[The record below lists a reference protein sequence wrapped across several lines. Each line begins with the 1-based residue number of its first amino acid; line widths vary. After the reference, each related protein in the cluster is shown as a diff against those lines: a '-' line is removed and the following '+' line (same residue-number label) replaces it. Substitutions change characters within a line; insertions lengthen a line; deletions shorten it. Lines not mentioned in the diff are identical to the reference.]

1 MNNTNSDFE
10 SRVKNHYLNDQGKA
24 YHLEKRK
31 LSEELFPWV
40 VRLRSEK
47 FQDDITSNDNVME
60 YGAGN
65 GWNLMGLS
73 CKSKSAYD
81 LSTLNKERMESQ
93 GIKFYENEASIPKGF
108 FDVIICHHVLEHV
121 PYPGV
126 TLSFLRS
133 CLKQGGKLV
142 LVVPLE
148 GQTNTTFDKKD
159 REGHLYSWT
168 AQTLGN
174 LADRSGFEVRE
185 IKIKWRGYDR
195 WAAELAKKLKMG
207 EIGFRIIR
215 MIALTLKTDREIILV
230 ASSI

>member
-1 MNNTNSDFE
+1 MAKSDANFE
-10 SRVKNHYLNDQGKA
+10 ERVKNHYLEDQGKA

-31 LSEELFPWV
+31 LSDELFPWV
-40 VRLRSEK
+40 IRLRAEK
-47 FQDDITSNDNVME
+47 FQPMIQASDDVLE

-65 GWNLMGLS
+65 GWNLMGLT

-81 LSTLNKERMESQ
+81 LSTLNKSRMESN
-93 GIKFYENEASIPKGF
+93 GIKFYETEESIPKES

-126 TLSFLRS
+126 TLSFLRQ
-133 CLKQGGKLV
+133 CLKPNGKLV

-148 GQTNTTFDKKD
+148 GQTDNLYSKKD

-174 LADRSGFEVRE
+174 LADRSGFE
-185 IKIKWRGYDR
+185 IKDIQIKWRGYDR
-195 WAAELAKKLKMG
+195 YAAELAKKLKVG
-207 EIGFRIIR
+207 EKGFRLLR
-215 MIALTLKTDREIILV
+215 MAALTVKTEKEIILIG
-230 ASSI
+230 AKS